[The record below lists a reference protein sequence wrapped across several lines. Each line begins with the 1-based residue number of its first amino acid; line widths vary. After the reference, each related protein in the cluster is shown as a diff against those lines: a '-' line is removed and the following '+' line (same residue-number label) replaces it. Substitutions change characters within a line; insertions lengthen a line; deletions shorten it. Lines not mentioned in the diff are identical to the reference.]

1 MTTKRQLAAALR
13 DAQAEIK
20 RLNRAGERVAGH
32 RDFLAWQ
39 NAQLLARNAVLEND
53 IVEWRDIASDNYRL
67 YIDAKYTPVD
77 GEQQPRL
84 TLLEGGRPRDERGRF
99 TKAAGQ

>member
-1 MTTKRQLAAALR
+1 MTSKRQLAAQRDEARQMVDQYALAMVQARQQR
-13 DAQAEIK
+13 DS
-20 RLNRAGERVAGH
+20 
-32 RDFLAWQ
+32 LAFQVWSLRRQ
-39 NAQLLARNAVLEND
+39 VELLEND
-53 IVEWRDIASDNYRL
+53 IAEWRGLASDNYRL
-67 YIDAKYTPVD
+67 YIDAKYTPAD